1 MGWNTQTQRFS
12 FIVYRSNF
20 IVQKML
26 QRDEIW
32 VGLLYGLLLPTA
44 GFLLLYNLFSILEIK
59 GAASGAG
66 FSENFRERTLAIV
79 AIALNLL
86 ALSRFR
92 RLRWERAMRG
102 VVIATAFLAIIWL
115 VRYGLKLF

>member
-1 MGWNTQTQRFS
+1 MF
-12 FIVYRSNF
+12 
-20 IVQKML
+20 

-59 GAASGAG
+59 GAASGEG

-79 AIALNLL
+79 AIALNLFT
-86 ALSRFR
+86 LSRFR
-92 RLRWERAMRG
+92 KFRWERAMRG
-102 VVIATAFLAIIWL
+102 VVIATSLLAVVWL
-115 VRYGLKLF
+115 LLYGVKML